1 MKGIKN
7 YLIKPKNQKIFY
19 ISVPTCNAKN
29 AEKVQ
34 SALAKMTKAN
44 TAALF
49 VGINS
54 GTKDSIVQAELIG
67 EML

>member
-1 MKGIKN
+1 MQSIKN
-7 YLIKPKNQKIFY
+7 YFIKPKNQKIFY
-19 ISVPTCNAKN
+19 IPVPTCNAKN
-29 AEKVQ
+29 AAKVEGT
-34 SALAKMTKAN
+34 LAKMTKAN

-67 EML
+67 QML